1 MKEVFIVSTAR
12 TPLGSYGG
20 ALSGFSAVQLGSM
33 AIKGAV
39 ERAAISPDQV
49 QEVFFGNVISG
60 NLGQA
65 PARQA
70 ALGAG
75 LSNSTP
81 CTTVN
86 KVCASGTKSTMFGAM
101 QIQLGLSD
109 IVVTGGM
116 ESMTNIPFY
125 LDKAR
130 FGYGYGNGQIIDGLA
145 KDGLVD
151 AYGHMAMGVC
161 SDATA
166 AKLGITREQLD
177 EYAIN
182 SYKKSAEATSKGY
195 LAQEIVPV
203 SIPQKKGDP
212 VLMTEDEEYKK
223 VMFDKIPS
231 LRPVF
236 TKDGTTTAANA
247 STMND
252 GAVALVLASGEKVKE
267 LGLKPI
273 ARIVSYAD
281 AAHEPEWFTTAPG
294 LAAPLALKR
303 AGLSLKDIDV
313 LEVNEAFASVVLA
326 FIKEMGADAAKV
338 NQFGGAIS
346 LGHPLGA
353 SGARIIGTAA
363 NVLRTNGGRFGLIAI
378 CNGGGGAAAM
388 VIESVK

>member
-1 MKEVFIVSTAR
+1 MKEVFIVATSR

-20 ALSGFSAVQLGSM
+20 ALAGFSAVQLGSH
-33 AIKGAV
+33 AIKGAL
-39 ERAAISPDQV
+39 EKANLPSSEV
-49 QEVFFGNVISG
+49 QEVFFGNVIAS

-75 LSNSTP
+75 ISKSVP

-101 QIQLGLSD
+101 QIMLGLAD
-109 IVVTGGM
+109 VVVTGGM
-116 ESMTNIPFY
+116 ESMSNTPFY

-166 AKLGITREQLD
+166 VKFNISREEQD
-177 EYAIN
+177 DYAVK
-182 SYKKSAEATSKGY
+182 SYKRSAEATQNGSLSK
-195 LAQEIVPV
+195 EISPI
-203 SIPQKKGDP
+203 SIPQKKGDAL
-212 VLMTEDEEYKK
+212 LMSEDEEYKK
-223 VMFDKIPS
+223 VFFDKIPS
-231 LRPVF
+231 LRPAF

-252 GAVALVLASGEKVKE
+252 GAVAIVLASGDKVKE

-273 ARIVSYAD
+273 ARIVSFAD
-281 AAHEPEWFTTAPG
+281 AAQEPEWFTTAPV
-294 LAAPLALKR
+294 LAAPIALKR
-303 AGLSLKDIDV
+303 AGLEIKDIDTF
-313 LEVNEAFASVVLA
+313 EVNEAFATVVLA
-326 FIKEMGADAAKV
+326 FMKHFNLDPAKV

-346 LGHPLGA
+346 IGHPLGA

-363 NVLRTNGGRFGLIAI
+363 NVLHSKGGRYGLIAI

-388 VIESVK
+388 VIEKV

>member
-20 ALSGFSAVQLGSM
+20 VFAGMSAVQLGSI
-33 AIKGAV
+33 AVKGAV
-39 ERAAISPDQV
+39 ERAGIDPSQV
-49 QEVFFGNVISG
+49 EEVFYGNVVAA

-65 PARQA
+65 PATQVA
-70 ALGAG
+70 IGAG
-75 LSNSTP
+75 LSNRTP

-101 QIQLGLSD
+101 QIQLGLAD
-109 IVVTGGM
+109 LVVTGGT

-130 FGYGYGNGQIIDGLA
+130 FGYGYGNGQLIDGLA

-151 AYGHMAMGVC
+151 AYGNMAMGVC

-166 AKLGITREQLD
+166 AKYGITREQQD
-177 EYAIN
+177 AFAIE
-182 SYKKSAEATSKGY
+182 SYKKSAAATASGY
-195 LAQEIVPV
+195 LAKEIVAV
-203 SIPQKKGDP
+203 SVPQKKGDA
-212 VLMTEDEEYKK
+212 VVVSEDEEYKK
-223 VMFDKIPS
+223 VNFEKIPT
-231 LRPVF
+231 LKPVF
-236 TKDGTTTAANA
+236 TKEGTTTAANA

-252 GAVALVLASGEKVKE
+252 GAVALVLASGELVKK
-267 LGLKPI
+267 LNLKPL

-281 AAHEPEWFTTAPG
+281 AAHAPEWFTTAPV
-294 LAAPLALKR
+294 LAAPIALKR
-303 AGLSLKDIDV
+303 AGLSIQDMDTF
-313 LEVNEAFASVVLA
+313 EVNEAFATVVLS
-326 FIKEMGADAAKV
+326 FIQELTVDPSKV

-353 SGARIIGTAA
+353 SGARIIGAAA
-363 NVLRTNGGRFGLIAI
+363 NVLHTKGGRYGLIAI

-388 VIESVK
+388 VIEKV

>member
-1 MKEVFIVSTAR
+1 MREVFIVASSR

-20 ALSGFSAVQLGSM
+20 ALSGFSAVQLGSH
-33 AIKGAV
+33 AIKGALEKAGV
-39 ERAAISPDQV
+39 PATEV
-49 QEVFFGNVISG
+49 QEVFFGNVIAS

-75 LSNSTP
+75 LSKSVP

-101 QIQLGLSD
+101 QIMLGLAD
-109 IVVTGGM
+109 VVVTGGM
-116 ESMTNIPFY
+116 ESMSNTPFY

-151 AYGHMAMGVC
+151 AYGNMAMGVC

-166 AKLGITREQLD
+166 VKHNISREQQD
-177 EYAIN
+177 EFAIN
-182 SYKKSAEATSKGY
+182 SYKRSAEATQKGY
-195 LAQEIVPV
+195 LANEISPI
-203 SIPQKKGDP
+203 SIPQKKGDAL
-212 VLMTEDEEYKK
+212 LMTEDEEYKK
-223 VMFDKIPS
+223 VFFDKIPG
-231 LRPVF
+231 LKPAF

-252 GAVALVLASGEKVKE
+252 GAVALVLASGEKVKQ

-273 ARIVSYAD
+273 ARIVSFAD
-281 AAHEPEWFTTAPG
+281 AAQEPEWFTTAPV
-294 LAAPLALKR
+294 LAAPIALKR
-303 AGLSLKDIDV
+303 AGLDIKDIDV
-313 LEVNEAFASVVLA
+313 FEVNEAFATVVLA
-326 FIKEMGADAAKV
+326 FVKHFNLDLAKV

-346 LGHPLGA
+346 IGHPLGA
-353 SGARIIGTAA
+353 SGARIIGAAA
-363 NVLRTNGGRFGLIAI
+363 NVLQTKGGKYGLVAI

-388 VIESVK
+388 VIEKV

>member
-1 MKEVFIVSTAR
+1 MREVFIVASSR

-20 ALSGFSAVQLGSM
+20 ALSGFSAVQLGSH
-33 AIKGAV
+33 AIKGALEKAGV
-39 ERAAISPDQV
+39 PAAEV
-49 QEVFFGNVISG
+49 QEVFFGNVIAS

-75 LSNSTP
+75 LNKSVP

-86 KVCASGTKSTMFGAM
+86 KVCASGTKSTMFGAI
-101 QIQLGLSD
+101 QIMLGLAD
-109 IVVTGGM
+109 VVVTGGM
-116 ESMTNIPFY
+116 ESMSNTPFY

-151 AYGHMAMGVC
+151 AYGNMAMGVC

-166 AKLGITREQLD
+166 VKHNISREQQD
-177 EYAIN
+177 EFAIN
-182 SYKKSAEATSKGY
+182 SYKRSAEATQKGY
-195 LAQEIVPV
+195 LANEISPI
-203 SIPQKKGDP
+203 SIPQKKGDAL
-212 VLMTEDEEYKK
+212 LMTEDEEYKK
-223 VMFDKIPS
+223 VFFDKIPG
-231 LRPVF
+231 LKPAF

-252 GAVALVLASGEKVKE
+252 GAVALVLASGEKVKQ

-273 ARIVSYAD
+273 ARIVSFAD
-281 AAHEPEWFTTAPG
+281 AAQEPEWFTTAPV
-294 LAAPLALKR
+294 LAAPIALKR
-303 AGLSLKDIDV
+303 AGLDIKDIDV
-313 LEVNEAFASVVLA
+313 FEVNEAFATVVLA
-326 FIKEMGADAAKV
+326 FVKYFNLDLAKV

-346 LGHPLGA
+346 IGHPLGA
-353 SGARIIGTAA
+353 SGARIIGAAA
-363 NVLRTNGGRFGLIAI
+363 NVLQTKGGKYGLVAI

-388 VIESVK
+388 VIEKV